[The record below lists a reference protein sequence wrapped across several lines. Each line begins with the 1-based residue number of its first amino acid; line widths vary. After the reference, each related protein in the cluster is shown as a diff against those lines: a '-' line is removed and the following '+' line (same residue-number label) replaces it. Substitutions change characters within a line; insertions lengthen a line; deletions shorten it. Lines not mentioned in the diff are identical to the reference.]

1 MISKLSYL
9 LSEGIRSLWR
19 AKLPMLG
26 STLTIALT
34 LLIFGGAYVVL
45 SNFDRAT
52 RRLQTQYRV
61 DIFFDPLLSNQEA
74 FNVYQKLRSIE
85 GISSTEFI
93 NKERAAEIFKQ
104 EFGEDV
110 MEVLGTNPLPAG
122 GIVLVARGYRTAR
135 RINRIADTIA
145 TIPGVTDVAYR
156 GELVRVIERYLQIA
170 VYGGLAVGLIVLLGA
185 VFLVSNTIK
194 LSIYAKRDTIDI
206 LYLLGAT
213 RKFIRFPFMV
223 EGVLQGVLGSVVA
236 LGVVIGLLDI
246 VNYVLEQFVLYRVIQ
261 PSYLPG
267 WLVSMGIILGVIGSS
282 RSIRKFL
289 NPKNLGTR

>member
-1 MISKLSYL
+1 MIGKTIYL
-9 LSEGIRSLWR
+9 LGEGIQSLWR

-34 LLIFGGAYVVL
+34 LMIFGGASVVL

-52 RRLQTQYRV
+52 RRLQTQYRI

-74 FNVYQKLRSIE
+74 FKVYQKLRSVE

-110 MEVLGTNPLPAG
+110 IEVLGTNPLPAG
-122 GIVLVARGYRTAR
+122 GIVLVARGYQTAR
-135 RINRIADTIA
+135 RINGIADTID

-170 VYGGLAVGLIVLLGA
+170 VYGGLVVGMIVLLGS

-206 LYLLGAT
+206 LYLLGAS
-213 RKFIRFPFMV
+213 RKFIRFPFLV
-223 EGVLQGVLGSVVA
+223 EGTLQGALGSILA

-267 WLVSMGIILGVIGSS
+267 GLVVMGIALGIIGSS

-289 NPKNLGTR
+289 SPKELGAR

>member
-1 MISKLSYL
+1 LIGKFLYL
-9 LSEGIRSLWR
+9 LGEGIRSLWR

-34 LLIFGGAYVVL
+34 LVIFGGAYVAL

-52 RRLQTQYRV
+52 RRLQTQYRI
-61 DIFFDPLLSNQEA
+61 DIFFDPLLNGQEA
-74 FNVYQKLRSIE
+74 FSVYQKLRSIE

-93 NKERAAEIFKQ
+93 TKERAAEIFKQ

-110 MEVLGTNPLPAG
+110 MEVLGTNHLPASG
-122 GIVLVARGYRTAR
+122 VILVARGYRTAR
-135 RINRIADTIA
+135 RIHRIADAIA
-145 TIPGVTDVAYR
+145 ALPGVTDVAYR
-156 GELVRVIERYLQIA
+156 GELVRILERYLQIA
-170 VYGGLAVGLIVLLGA
+170 VYGGLVIGVVVLLGA
-185 VFLVSNTIK
+185 IFLVSNTIK

-213 RKFIRFPFMV
+213 RRFIRFPFLV
-223 EGVLQGVLGSVVA
+223 EGTLQGVMGSA
-236 LGVVIGLLDI
+236 LAMGVVIGLLDV
-246 VNYVLEQFVLYRVIQ
+246 VNYILEQFVLYRVIQ

-267 WLVSMGIILGVIGSS
+267 GLAIMGIALGIIGSS

-289 NPKNLGTR
+289 NPRSLGTR